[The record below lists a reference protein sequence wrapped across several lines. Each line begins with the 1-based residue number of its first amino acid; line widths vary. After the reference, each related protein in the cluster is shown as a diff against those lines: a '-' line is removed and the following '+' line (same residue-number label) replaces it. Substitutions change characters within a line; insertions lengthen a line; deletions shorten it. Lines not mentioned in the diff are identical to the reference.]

1 VSVELCAELLNE
13 LTTMLIDRAD
23 SVEVVVVLGHFQ
35 QSLTRNRFSS
45 EYVFQKW
52 NHVFAFFGTTEGNDK
67 DGVMMFLC
75 H

>member
-1 VSVELCAELLNE
+1 
-13 LTTMLIDRAD
+13 
-23 SVEVVVVLGHFQ
+23 VVVVLGHFQ